1 MQQAL
6 LGFGL
11 DEEAAA
17 HRHQAAIL
25 APPRLANHLP
35 PDSIALPGDVL
46 ALVQLELTP
55 SLSAIT
61 MRDATRIE
69 VNERRDLAIQFVLR
83 RLLERNCLLDDIVQ
97 VPVLK
102 VAVRDLVI
110 PRSFRSVGSC
120 ERQRVDALLQNL
132 AETRV
137 VQLDVRPKRRREH
150 VEVRDLAL
158 EQQLR
163 IPCVVV
169 PGRPDSLRSGR
180 TRRDDAVPELAC
192 KRPSSDEGRLACT
205 TTSSNV
211 GIKGRRACFQIILL
225 V

>member
-11 DEEAAA
+11 DEETAA
-17 HRHQAAIL
+17 HCHQAAIL
-25 APPRLANHLP
+25 ASPRLIYHLP
-35 PDSIALPGDVL
+35 PDSITLPGDVL

-69 VNERRDLAIQFVLR
+69 VNKRRDLAIQFVLR

-132 AETRV
+132 AETSV
-137 VQLDVRPKRRREH
+137 VQLDVCPQRRREH
-150 VEVRDLAL
+150 VEVRNLAL
-158 EQQLR
+158 EQ
-163 IPCVVV
+163 
-169 PGRPDSLRSGR
+169 
-180 TRRDDAVPELAC
+180 
-192 KRPSSDEGRLACT
+192 
-205 TTSSNV
+205 
-211 GIKGRRACFQIILL
+211 
-225 V
+225 